1 MSTHPGQ
8 SSSIEKKMLLR
19 SGFWP
24 LMFVLV
30 ILLVKMLEEMLG
42 SGFSGYGLKPK
53 SVDGLLGIATYP
65 FLHKDFG
72 HLFSNAIPL
81 LFLGTALFYYYKK
94 ASSMIFLQLF
104 LISGIWLWL
113 LAKAGSVH
121 IGASGLVYG
130 LAAFHVTAGL
140 IKRNHRL
147 MAFALLVLF
156 LYGSLVW
163 GIFPDF
169 FPKRN
174 ISWEGHLTGMA
185 AGVLLAWFHRKQGPE
200 KDTYSWEEE
209 DEVEDENEVE
219 VENEIEGRDD
229 QLKTTSNVTNWNSTG
244 SHNKYRYR
252 YESSEPKNRGLQDR
266 K

>member
-219 VENEIEGRDD
+219 NEIENKNGDD
-229 QLKTTSNVTNWNSTG
+229 RLENREKNPALDSTVPG
-244 SHNKYRYR
+244 NQYNYSYK
-252 YESSEPKNRGLQDR
+252 SSGPKNKD
-266 K
+266 

>member
-1 MSTHPGQ
+1 MPAHTDQ
-8 SSSIEKKMLLR
+8 SSSIEKKLLLR

-24 LMFVLV
+24 LLFVVL
-30 ILLVKMLEEMLG
+30 ILLVKLMEEILG
-42 SGFSGYGLKPK
+42 SSFSGYGLRPK
-53 SVDGLLGIATYP
+53 STDGLIGILTYP

-72 HLFSNAIPL
+72 HLFSNSIPL
-81 LFLGTALFYYYKK
+81 LFLGTALFYYYRK
-94 ASSMIFLQLF
+94 ASGMIFLQLF
-104 LISGIWLWL
+104 LISGVWLWL

-130 LAAFHVTAGL
+130 LAAFHITAGL

-163 GIFPDF
+163 GVFPDF

-185 AGVLLAWFHRKQGPE
+185 AGVLLAWFHRRQGPE

-209 DEVEDENEVE
+209 DEDENEVE
-219 VENEIEGRDD
+219 VENENDRLENREEDPSWD
-229 QLKTTSNVTNWNSTG
+229 STG
-244 SHNKYRYR
+244 PGNQYNYSYK
-252 YESSEPKNRGLQDR
+252 SSEPKNQGLQDR
-266 K
+266 T